1 MIESFSLK
9 VIENVIIFHEFLK
22 KTTYNVLLIS
32 LMLMNYASSSCVLV
46 ALELY
51 IFIKTRAF
59 PNNKALFSSKNIK
72 EITNL
77 NVCSKRIER
86 ASVIKKTLPYLLAT
100 NNKILVND
108 IKKCSDKLSDVTSK
122 IDTPLILMPLHILS
136 DTAAMLT
143 IAVSSTKHN
152 NVIIISD
159 DVRGRMSTSKIYDTL
174 IKNKITLIP
183 IENKNLNLVNVL
195 NKVRSGKESL
205 TIFPDILPEYTS
217 RQIENK
223 KQRYIKEKIFGKEAF
238 IHEGPVAI
246 SKMTS
251 ATIVPFYVYEEKG
264 RIEIKILPKIQSAD
278 IQDELA
284 GVIESSLIEKPEQ
297 WMLWHYI
304 SFFYYRVSV

>member
-9 VIENVIIFHEFLK
+9 VIENVIVFNSFLK
-22 KTTYNVLLIS
+22 KTTYKVLLVS
-32 LMLMNYASSSCVLV
+32 LEFMNYVSSSCVLL

-51 IFIKTRAF
+51 IFIKTRSF
-59 PNNKALFSSKNIK
+59 PDNKALFSSRNIK
-72 EITNL
+72 EIAKL

-86 ASVIKKTLPYLLAT
+86 ASIIKKTLPYLLAT
-100 NNKILVND
+100 KNKILVND
-108 IKKCSDKLSDVTSK
+108 IKECSDKLSDVTSK
-122 IDTPLILMPLHILS
+122 IDDPLILMPLHILS

-143 IAVSSTKHN
+143 IAISSTKHN

-183 IENKNLNLVNVL
+183 IDNKNSTLVNIL
-195 NKVRSGKESL
+195 TKVRSGKESL

-217 RQIENK
+217 RQMGNK
-223 KQRYIKEKIFGKEAF
+223 KQRYIKEKIFDKDAF
-238 IHEGPVAI
+238 IHEGPAAI

-251 ATIVPFYVYEEKG
+251 ATIVPFYVYENKR
-264 RIEIKILPKIQSAD
+264 RIEIKILPKIQSSD

-284 GVIESSLIEKPEQ
+284 GVIESSLTEKPEQ

-304 SFFYYRVSV
+304 SFFYYRVNL